1 MSKIPLIIIVGPTA
15 SGKTSLSIEIAKK
28 LNTEI
33 VSADSMQLYKYMDI
47 GTAKP
52 TKEEMQGIPHH
63 IMDEIDPSVNFS
75 VAQYAELAH
84 KYISEIYKKGKIPV
98 MVGGTGL
105 YVQAVADDLSF
116 EEEDEDLSIRNS
128 LNELAE
134 KHGAEYL
141 IEMLREFDP
150 VSAERLHPNNLRRV
164 VRAIE
169 FYKKTGVPISEHQEN
184 TKKTDSRYNPIMFAI
199 NWDRQ
204 VLYDRIDKRVDIMI
218 NDGLIDEVKK
228 LLDMGYLR
236 SCTAMKGIGY
246 KEVIHYLRGFGTLDE
261 TINIIKRNSRRYAK
275 RQLTWFRR
283 DKRIHWLDYNDN
295 IAKNAME
302 IIERSVREEL

>member
-84 KYISEIYKKGKIPV
+84 KYIAEIYKKGKIPV

-141 IEMLREFDP
+141 I
-150 VSAERLHPNNLRRV
+150 
-164 VRAIE
+164 
-169 FYKKTGVPISEHQEN
+169 
-184 TKKTDSRYNPIMFAI
+184 
-199 NWDRQ
+199 
-204 VLYDRIDKRVDIMI
+204 
-218 NDGLIDEVKK
+218 
-228 LLDMGYLR
+228 
-236 SCTAMKGIGY
+236 
-246 KEVIHYLRGFGTLDE
+246 
-261 TINIIKRNSRRYAK
+261 
-275 RQLTWFRR
+275 
-283 DKRIHWLDYNDN
+283 
-295 IAKNAME
+295 
-302 IIERSVREEL
+302 